1 MNLVL
6 LPKLKDDLLDPVLR
20 QRTGSSLGGDEL
32 KQVRIVLKRRWALI
46 RSMVSKP
53 TARQFPP
60 TTTNFSSFATPSFF
74 RSEMEER
81 FWKGRVL

>member
-6 LPKLKDDLLDPVLR
+6 PPKLKYDLLDPVLR

-46 RSMVSKP
+46 RSMAKSCGWKWIVSLIAM
-53 TARQFPP
+53 TFEFVICI
-60 TTTNFSSFATPSFF
+60 T
-74 RSEMEER
+74 
-81 FWKGRVL
+81 